1 MMRSALLTIDQRH
14 CRGGAIDGR
23 PTSWVWEL
31 WRPDT
36 FRAEF
41 TPVRLSCVDLAEL
54 DRLHALPQRIAALRG
69 KPGGLARIEDEV
81 RCAGEWIARVG
92 LGGMTHRLKA
102 LGPAVVRL
110 ELPSQLAGFEALPW
124 ELALVDGR
132 PLALHGT
139 TVVRGARSL
148 SEAVRDRPDL
158 LPRLRMLAL
167 FSLPRATAA
176 LDLGAHRAALR
187 GELLALAAGG
197 RAGAVP
203 LELRTRQFGVGRATL
218 CGVLDEADGWDIVH
232 VVAHGL
238 PGTLRLELPDGSED
252 PVATRDLIKL
262 LGGLRNRVRL
272 VFLSACWSG
281 GQTAGGPDGAG
292 EESGTEAHTGREE
305 GGGDVL
311 GAAGAAHPALTS
323 LASAMADELGCAVIA
338 MRFPVGNDFA
348 LAFAV
353 RLYTRLL
360 RHRHTLP
367 QALHNALVETVADPE
382 LGESRYQ
389 SFSAATPMLYGAA
402 ALDRGLLDRPPLRG
416 HLPGRYTGNAGPLP
430 DRPASFVGRLREMIG
445 ANTALA
451 PAGGVPGAVIH
462 GDRGMGATTCAALLA
477 HDHREAF
484 STIVWHPRPEWAEA
498 ITPSCADPVTD
509 FMRHLEIRLPELA
522 GLSDDLSWTEAMAR
536 IAGVR
541 ALVVVDAADRLHDPR
556 WAEMIEALASAEG
569 PGRLLLTSRTDL
581 PDLAPALRRVPLSPL
596 EPAEMRQ
603 IIRSLPRLGPIHRAR
618 ETSRAADQ
626 VLRRAAGNPGVLHE
640 AEAGAGTQEEL
651 NAWLRGWSV

>member
-1 MMRSALLTIDQRH
+1 MIRSAVLTIDQRH
-14 CRGGAIDGR
+14 CRGGAADGR

-31 WRPDT
+31 WRPET

-41 TPVRLSCVDLAEL
+41 VPVRLSCVDLAEL

-69 KPGGLARIEDEV
+69 KRDGLTRIEDEV
-81 RCAGEWIARVG
+81 RSAGEWIARVG
-92 LGGMTHRLKA
+92 LGRMTGHLKA

-110 ELPSQLAGFEALPW
+110 ELPPQLAGFEALPW

-132 PLALHGT
+132 PLARYGM

-148 SEAVRDRPDL
+148 SEAVRGRPDL
-158 LPRLRMLAL
+158 PPRLRMLAL
-167 FSLPRATAA
+167 FSLPRAAA
-176 LDLGAHRAALR
+176 TLDLGAHRTALR
-187 GELLALAAGG
+187 GKLLALAADG

-218 CGVLDEADGWDIVH
+218 RGMLDEADGWDIVH

-238 PGTLRLELPDGSED
+238 PGILRLELPDGTED
-252 PVATRDLIKL
+252 PVPTRDLVEL

-281 GQTAGGPDGAG
+281 GQAPGGPDGAG
-292 EESGTEAHTGREE
+292 EESETEAHMGREE
-305 GGGDVL
+305 GGGDVFD
-311 GAAGAAHPALTS
+311 GAGAAHSALTS

-353 RLYTRLL
+353 RLYTHLL
-360 RHRHTLP
+360 RHRHVLP
-367 QALHNALVETVADPE
+367 QALHNALVDTVADPE
-382 LGESRYQ
+382 LGESRYPL
-389 SFSAATPMLYGAA
+389 FSAATPMLYGAA
-402 ALDRGLLDRPPLRG
+402 ALDRGLLDRPMPRG

-451 PAGGVPGAVIH
+451 PASGVPGAVIH

-498 ITPSCADPVTD
+498 ITPSCAEPVTD
-509 FMRHLEIRLPELA
+509 FMRHLEIRLPELS
-522 GLSDDLSWTEAMAR
+522 GLSSDLSWTEAIAR
-536 IAGVR
+536 IAGLR
-541 ALVVVDAADRLHDPR
+541 LLVIVDAADRVHDPR
-556 WAEMIEALASAEG
+556 WAEMIDALASAEG
-569 PGRLLLTSRTDL
+569 PGKLLLTSRTDL
-581 PDLAPALRRVPLSPL
+581 PGIAPALRRVPLPPL
-596 EPAEMRQ
+596 ELAEMRQ
-603 IIRSLPRLGPIHRAR
+603 IIRTLPRLGPIHRIR
-618 ETSRAADQ
+618 ETSRTADQ
-626 VLRRAAGNPGVLHE
+626 VVRRAAGNPGALHE
-640 AEAGAGTQEEL
+640 AEASAGTQEEL
-651 NAWLRGWSV
+651 NAWLRGRSA